1 LPENCSGFETDSGED
16 LVKRLTMLVTAKGEW
31 VFEDS
36 VEFFAALG
44 DSNPDYDSTS
54 FAVKN
59 LGFIKFQILDDSI
72 IEIELHPRNVELPA
86 LLAVQQQLLSSR
98 VNLFRIKYFETSW
111 RSEITFT
118 AERAIS
124 YLSELC
130 APVFA
135 APANGRFLAE
145 PRDFSR
151 LLEEPDNGFCSMVQK
166 WRMSFG
172 FFDSTVIAFAIKQQL
187 LSRMMI
193 VGVTPQRDDPIF
205 RFIGDG
211 FPWTDHD
218 YKMGAIGRRIDEQ
231 PDKEYGAWV
240 SEFYKFSAR
249 TGQPRYDFVTAAIQ
263 RWPGKSEGYITHY
276 ERLLLP
282 WKTPSE
288 EVFVMLL
295 SKTVDGKAAERSGR
309 GSDKDVMRKLVK
321 SSYASAAETVASTTS
336 RSPHGDPG

>member
-1 LPENCSGFETDSGED
+1 M
-16 LVKRLTMLVTAKGEW
+16 KRLTMLVTDKGEW
-31 VFEDS
+31 VLEDS
-36 VEFFAALG
+36 GEFFAALG
-44 DSNPDYDSTS
+44 DSEPDYDAAS

-59 LGFIKFQILDDSI
+59 LGFIRFQILDDSI
-72 IEIELHPRNVELPA
+72 IEIELHPRNVELPS

-98 VNLFRIKYFETSW
+98 VNLFRIKYFDTCW
-111 RSEITFT
+111 QSEIIFA

-124 YLSELC
+124 YLAELC
-130 APVFA
+130 APAFA
-135 APANGRFLAE
+135 APPSGRFLAE
-145 PRDFSR
+145 PRDFSS
-151 LLEEPDNGFCSMVQK
+151 LMDEPENSFCPMVQK

-172 FFDSTVIAFAIKQQL
+172 FFDSTVISFAIKQQL

-193 VGVTPQRDDPIF
+193 IGVTPRRADPIF

-211 FPWTDHD
+211 FPWTDPD
-218 YKMGAIGRRIDEQ
+218 YKMRAIGRRIEEQ

-263 RWPGKSEGYITHY
+263 RWPGKSESYITHY

-288 EVFVMLL
+288 EIFVMLL
-295 SKTVDGKAAERSGR
+295 SKTLGGKALERSDR
-309 GSDKDVMRKLVK
+309 GSGNAVIKNSAK

-336 RSPHGDPG
+336 RSPHGEPG